1 MTPFEQDYIKFERQ
15 PQIQQLSLTFT
26 PEIEE
31 ILETLDT
38 LDIGMT
44 PSHSII

>member
-1 MTPFEQDYIKFERQ
+1 MTPFELDYRIFELQ
-15 PQIQQLSLTFT
+15 PQIQQPSLTFT

-31 ILETLDT
+31 IIETLDT